1 MGFRAAAIY
10 LRTLRKL
17 AGISQEEIA
26 YHIGVSNKQVWR
38 WERGESEPSA
48 SSLAAFTRKVG
59 GSPAHLHRLIL
70 SDDIT
75 DEEVSRLAEEWFHRE
90 QTDQEDIPTDQDLED
105 LSPLSNALE
114 RRNRAHDKDSK
125 SARAMLESEVNM
137 LNQIIALRSQVQG
150 MQAQLQDVQNQ
161 LREHH
166 TPLSLQAIA
175 QAFLLLE
182 AQSASDLQLQEE
194 GQQHKSVQKTE
205 TEVLNQR

>member
-1 MGFRAAAIY
+1 MGFRAAAVY

-17 AGISQEEIA
+17 AGISQEEMA

-90 QTDQEDIPTDQDLED
+90 QTDQDLED

-114 RRNRAHDKDSK
+114 RRYRGQDEDIESEQ
-125 SARAMLESEVNM
+125 AMLESEVNM

-150 MQAQLQDVQNQ
+150 MQEQLQDVQNQ

-182 AQSASDLQLQEE
+182 AQSASNLQLQEE